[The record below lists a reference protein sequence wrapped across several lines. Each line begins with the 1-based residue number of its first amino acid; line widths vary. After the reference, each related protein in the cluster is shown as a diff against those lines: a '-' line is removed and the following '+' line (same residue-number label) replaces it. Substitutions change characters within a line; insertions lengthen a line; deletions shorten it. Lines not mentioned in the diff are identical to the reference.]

1 MFLVCSYLKLG
12 LARQLIY
19 PLLNIRFPL
28 HPTASHSNILITRS
42 VEVLTLQSLCVVL
55 SWWLLGMGESNNENN
70 VHFFL
75 SYVFLHCPSNFGQA
89 NFMAMIKEEL
99 SFGH

>member
-1 MFLVCSYLKLG
+1 
-12 LARQLIY
+12 
-19 PLLNIRFPL
+19 
-28 HPTASHSNILITRS
+28 
-42 VEVLTLQSLCVVL
+42 
-55 SWWLLGMGESNNENN
+55 MGESNNENN